1 MNFAIIFDVDGVL
14 LELTRQEEELFFH
27 PFAKR
32 IDATRLSRDWNS
44 YKIRNDEE
52 IVKEIVMRYRLAPQD
67 AETITQEYLTGLEQ
81 ALQNDLKSTPIKGAL
96 QLLNTFAVH
105 ARLGIATANL
115 RKAAE
120 MRLRQANM
128 WEPVSQLALG
138 AEGGGHKSAIL
149 SRAIAASG
157 LARKNIIFIG
167 DNVSDVVA
175 GLENQVQ
182 FVGFSTSAQRLVQL
196 RAAGAQILCA
206 AHDETEKRV
215 RQLLN
220 AAI

>member
-1 MNFAIIFDVDGVL
+1 MNSAIIFDVDGVL
-14 LELTRQEEELFFH
+14 LELTHEEEELFFV

-32 IDATRLSRDWNS
+32 LDATRLSRDWNS

-52 IVKEIVMRYRLAPQD
+52 IIREIVLSHGLPQQE
-67 AETITQEYLTGLEQ
+67 AATITREYLSGLEQ
-81 ALQNDLKSTPIKGAL
+81 ALQKDLRSSPIEGAAK
-96 QLLNTFAVH
+96 LLNTFAHH
-105 ARLGIATANL
+105 ARLGIATANF
-115 RKAAE
+115 RRAAE
-120 MRLRQANM
+120 LRLRQAKM
-128 WEPVSQLALG
+128 WEPVSALAYG

-157 LARKNIIFIG
+157 LQRKNIIFIG

-175 GLENQVQ
+175 GLENQVH
-182 FVGFSTSAQRLVQL
+182 FIGFSTSAQRLSQL
-196 RAAGAQILCA
+196 REAGAPHLSNT
-206 AHDETEKRV
+206 HEVTEKIV